1 MILGANSIGM
11 YLAILPLVNVF
22 FSYAILCPYL
32 NILNYLSSINRLCTC
47 HQFLKHK
54 IFIYRLSLS
63 SDNYQV
69 INTPTNIGNG
79 KPYLGRLDKEVCF
92 GIVHEG
98 QLQVWTLKESYG
110 KIEWALRYQNDL
122 NCYSPYPYLASLYN
136 HAGLKVGL
144 WIVKE
149 HNISVHNSNHIAETL
164 SEEGRVGL

>member
-1 MILGANSIGM
+1 M
-11 YLAILPLVNVF
+11 
-22 FSYAILCPYL
+22 
-32 NILNYLSSINRLCTC
+32 
-47 HQFLKHK
+47 
-54 IFIYRLSLS
+54 S
-63 SDNYQV
+63 SDKYQV
-69 INTPTNIGNG
+69 IDTPTNIWNA
-79 KPYLGRLDKEVCF
+79 KPYLGRLEKEACF